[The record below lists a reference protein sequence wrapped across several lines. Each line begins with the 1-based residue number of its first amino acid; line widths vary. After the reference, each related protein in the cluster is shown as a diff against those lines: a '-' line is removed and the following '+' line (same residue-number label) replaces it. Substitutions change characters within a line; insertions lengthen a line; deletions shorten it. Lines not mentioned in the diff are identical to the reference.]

1 MTGVRAETLEPSGFR
16 FWLWAS
22 SSGVTLDKA
31 LTTLRCSSLIY
42 KVRVVMV
49 PALLWGG
56 FNELMAHGV
65 ECWLQSLSVPDP
77 RSSWGHWEDDKTLG
91 IKVGSTIISPV
102 EAPARSLS

>member
-1 MTGVRAETLEPSGFR
+1 
-16 FWLWAS
+16 
-22 SSGVTLDKA
+22 
-31 LTTLRCSSLIY
+31 
-42 KVRVVMV
+42 MV